1 MSMTVYVTIVTN
13 IRLYNYGNIANFTK
27 IIISAKKVANSKPYV
42 AKVDLKRNIP
52 SSFTKNRYEI
62 LVFSYLI

>member
-13 IRLYNYGNIANFTK
+13 IRLYDYGNIANFTK

-42 AKVDLKRNIP
+42 AKVDLKRLIP

-62 LVFSYLI
+62 LVFSHLI